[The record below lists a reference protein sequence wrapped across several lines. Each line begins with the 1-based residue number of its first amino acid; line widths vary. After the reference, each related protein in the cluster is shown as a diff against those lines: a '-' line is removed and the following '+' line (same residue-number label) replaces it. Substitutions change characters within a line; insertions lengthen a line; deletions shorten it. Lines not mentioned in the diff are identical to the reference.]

1 MSDKL
6 EVIRSPFHYMGNKK
20 KVLQNGL
27 KAFLYEALEENGG
40 HLFDM
45 MVGSGSVLYNSPHGG
60 WGYDINRPA
69 VHMHIFLQRPDA
81 IEQIL
86 KIYNTYFL
94 GGVVT
99 EAGYYSLRG
108 KENDFYRKAALSPN
122 GGYAF
127 HYVYPEHMAI
137 LYVLTQLAFNSLMRF
152 GPRGYNAPFGHN
164 QKEFSLERI
173 VRAAEVSR
181 RLSLK
186 FMNQSFIDV
195 NLTDL
200 MVENVDVAYFDPPYF
215 ITSDQY
221 EYAGWPQWKEYALR
235 AQLGLLNERNRRF
248 ILSNVAR
255 YRGHNNSSLIKFAE
269 RAGFYIYRVPT
280 VKYQAWSNVGTT
292 DQSKSRKTVEVLI
305 TNIETNLFEQ
315 VDPGE
320 YYD

>member
-27 KAFLYEALEENGG
+27 KAFLYEALEGNGG

-60 WGYDINRPA
+60 WGFDINKPA
-69 VHMHIFLQRPDA
+69 IMMHVSLQRHDA
-81 IEQIL
+81 VERIL
-86 KIYNTYFL
+86 GFYNRYFPN
-94 GGVVT
+94 GDVT
-99 EAGYYSLRG
+99 EDSYYRLRQMENRFYESSISPSK
-108 KENDFYRKAALSPN
+108 KEPFYFSFPDQ
-122 GGYAF
+122 
-127 HYVYPEHMAI
+127 MAI

-164 QKEFSLERI
+164 QKEFSIERI
-173 VRAAEVSR
+173 ARAAEVSR
-181 RLSLK
+181 RLGLK
-186 FMNQSFIDV
+186 FMNQSFIDMD
-195 NLTDL
+195 LIDL
-200 MVENVDVAYFDPPYF
+200 MVEGIDVAYFDPPYF

-269 RAGFYIYRVPT
+269 RSGFYIYRVPT

-305 TNIETNLFEQ
+305 TNIETDLFEQ
-315 VDPGE
+315 VAPGE